1 MSKRSIR
8 KEPFWRLT
16 IRFGIVFIIV
26 VIIIQLIW
34 EFFSSGNLKAIPES
48 IQNGQWITYI
58 LSKLIIGIVYG
69 VTMAYFTKRNA
80 KKR

>member
-1 MSKRSIR
+1 MSKRAIR
-8 KEPFWRLT
+8 KEPFWQLT
-16 IRFGIVFIIV
+16 LRFGIVFIIV

-48 IQNGQWITYI
+48 IDNGYWVTYVI
-58 LSKLIIGIVYG
+58 SKTIIGAVYG

-80 KKR
+80 KKG